1 MPTFDPWNDAEKL
14 GRQLAQTDSEL
25 LVVIG
30 AEGWC
35 EKCRRLRPAF
45 EAMCHTSMPAHVAWF
60 WLDLEDHHEF
70 LGEFVPPD
78 LPLLLRWRQ
87 GVCVQAAI
95 VEGIDLGAPQA
106 ERVKL
111 QSLVIQGTQVRDPHE
126 GGLIELPRLWT
137 EFATMSWASDPS
149 GKL

>member
-14 GRQLAQTDSEL
+14 GRHLAQKDSEL

-35 EKCRRLRPAF
+35 EKCKRLRPAL
-45 EAMCHTSMPAHVAWF
+45 EAMCRASMPAQVSWL

-70 LGEFVPPD
+70 LGEFIPPD
-78 LPLLLRWRQ
+78 LPLLLRWRL
-87 GVCVQAAI
+87 GACVQAAI
-95 VEGIDLGAPQA
+95 VEDIDLAAPPA

-111 QSLVIQGTQVRDPHE
+111 QPLVIEGTQVRDPHQ
-126 GGLIELPRLWT
+126 GGLMELPRLWS
-137 EFATMSWASDPS
+137 EFASTSWAS
-149 GKL
+149 GA